1 MIRGSLSGDSALSRA
16 EVSIGNTSDRASK
29 QQVVSSLWS
38 GVMSLINHAN
48 QDYDLLDET
57 NRAMVEPLPTRIQMQ
72 CFIKEKASM
81 HSMT

>member
-1 MIRGSLSGDSALSRA
+1 
-16 EVSIGNTSDRASK
+16 
-29 QQVVSSLWS
+29 
-38 GVMSLINHAN
+38 MSLINHAN

-72 CFIKEKASM
+72 CFIKEKASI

>member
-1 MIRGSLSGDSALSRA
+1 
-16 EVSIGNTSDRASK
+16 
-29 QQVVSSLWS
+29 
-38 GVMSLINHAN
+38 MSLINHAN

-72 CFIKEKASM
+72 CFSKEKASI